1 MDNLLT
7 EEKRSIEALNGE
19 IEALNGKKREINITI
34 HRNENEICKII
45 KDAIDNIVKSDNI
58 NIEPFKKESL
68 EKILEIIN
76 NKKAYNKYEK
86 DIETKEKEIYDKIKQ
101 YILLY
106 IKNKGIIENKVI
118 GSYTDGSRNYE
129 TNTYIV
135 YIHNNTNIIKITRPA
150 GIETIDI
157 SDKEIAEDIELNY
170 LEKTYDYIQSK
181 NITEYDKIIVN
192 KKTS

>member
-1 MDNLLT
+1 MDNLT
-7 EEKRSIEALNGE
+7 EEKSSIEVLNKDIQE
-19 IEALNGKKREINITI
+19 LKEEMRKLQSIIHDNQNKIEQ
-34 HRNENEICKII
+34 II
-45 KDAIDNIVKSDNI
+45 RSAIDNIVEGN
-58 NIEPFKKESL
+58 NTNYLEPFRIESL
-68 EKILEIIN
+68 EKILEIIK
-76 NKKAYNKYEK
+76 NKKALIKQQK
-86 DIETKEKEIYDKIKQ
+86 DIDTKEKEIYDKIKQ

-106 IKNKGIIENKVI
+106 IKNKGIRENKVI

-150 GIETIDI
+150 SIKTIDI
-157 SDKEIAEDIELNY
+157 SDKEIAEDIDLNY
-170 LEKTYDYIQSK
+170 LEKTYDYIQNN